1 MMILDVL
8 RLEEKVKKY
17 ENDPVVKSKDSEKL
31 ANAGA
36 AGEVGKL
43 KKAIEAK
50 DRDLATLKKQCEGLQ
65 REYNELSDRY
75 NAASGSAEPTPRKDR

>member
-8 RLEEKVKKY
+8 RLEEKVKNY
-17 ENDPVVKSKDSEKL
+17 ESDPAAKGKDSQKL

-43 KKAIEAK
+43 KKTIEAK
-50 DRDLATLKKQCEGLQ
+50 DRDLDTLKKQCEGLQ
-65 REYNELSDRY
+65 REYNEMSDKY
-75 NAASGSAEPTPRKDR
+75 NAASGGAESIPKKER